1 MVGQTVHCPVDFIQ
15 QQTLVSLKYAEIFV
29 LRLTVSS
36 RPLKESNVRITHTS
50 HPSLT
55 QSISCLGYAA
65 TDSSSSTATADVC
78 TVHSAG
84 IRRILRHNRGAEKRI
99 VLLDELSTVYM
110 KGTRDVGYAAA
121 GHNVRSIAFS
131 HVSLILTTVS
141 RQQVECH

>member
-65 TDSSSSTATADVC
+65 TDSSTATADVC

-99 VLLDELSTVYM
+99 VLLDELSVYM

-141 RQQVECH
+141 

>member
-65 TDSSSSTATADVC
+65 TDSSTATADVC

-99 VLLDELSTVYM
+99 VLLDELSSTVYM
-110 KGTRDVGYAAA
+110 KGTRDVGYAAAA

-141 RQQVECH
+141 